1 MEGLASSLLEGV
13 LCTVFFKRSHA
24 EVFEETEKSAHASS
38 TLNGSATLPLQE
50 PCAVK
55 VERDREFQYEFD

>member
-13 LCTVFFKRSHA
+13 LCTVFSKAAMPESSKRQRRLN
-24 EVFEETEKSAHASS
+24 
-38 TLNGSATLPLQE
+38 TLARHLIAQLPSLQE

-55 VERDREFQYEFD
+55 MACGEGFQYEFD